1 MKDLNKDLR
10 KVLLKGFALLVGLF
24 WINLA
29 LAEEFKIKRVFR
41 DINDVRALERN
52 VRDVNDQQCALIKV
66 KTDLDKLT
74 FDCSQGFATNPEYPT
89 AGEIW
94 LFVSPLEKRIK
105 IRKTGFLPLD
115 VELPEPAA
123 EGAVYVLEVSSDPSL
138 MLNSG
143 RGTVMISSIPTGA
156 QVSIDGIPGSERPS
170 PAVFRDF
177 EARPYRFKISND
189 RYNPFDTI
197 IKIEDQR
204 SSEVTIKLVP
214 QWGGLI
220 ANVNPPDALV
230 KIDDKTYNHGYGKL
244 NLTTIQDAL
253 NLGTYNL
260 EVSKTG
266 YYTQKQNITLFP
278 DSVTVVS
285 VALDTIFGTL
295 DVTSNPLG
303 ANVFVVDKLIGTTPL
318 QKKMMVGDYSIFVRK
333 EGYAS
338 ADFTTT
344 IQENT
349 VSKKFVELPETIDI
363 EINTSPERGVVT
375 LNGVL
380 LKGRNPIKVKANPGR
395 NRIVIEK
402 DGYET
407 LDSEFVVTETQKSYM
422 FNLMLAK
429 HAITIETTPDNVSVQ
444 VDDGQTVS
452 TPGTVK
458 LIKGNYDLSLSQRG
472 YMSRKVSLTVRDD
485 DKTVGYVLRPAGVV
499 LLGFSWSKD
508 GVGGNLS
515 IWGGHVA
522 TIIDIQ
528 AIKEHDDDPY
538 PAPEQQGGIQAMFA
552 LGLRMNFPIPL
563 SVHAGYGL
571 RALGYDDTT
580 DEYDRTFYSPVF
592 GATLPV
598 SFAGGKFWVYG
609 QANYWL
615 KTETGDPNLN
625 FTAGL
630 GWKI

>member
-1 MKDLNKDLR
+1 M
-10 KVLLKGFALLVGLF
+10 LVAVF
-24 WINLA
+24 WINQTF
-29 LAEEFKIKRVFR
+29 AEEFKIKRVYR

-66 KTDLDKLT
+66 KTDLDKLS
-74 FDCSQGFATNPEYPT
+74 FDCSQGFASNPEYPT

-143 RGTVMISSIPTGA
+143 RGTVMISTIPVGA
-156 QVSIDGIPGSERPS
+156 RVSIDGIPGSERPS

-177 EARPYRFKISND
+177 EARPYRFKINTD
-189 RYNPFDTI
+189 RYDPFDTI
-197 IKIEDQR
+197 VKIEDQK
-204 SSEVTIKLVP
+204 SSEVSIHLTP
-214 QWGGLI
+214 QWGSLI
-220 ANVNPPDALV
+220 ASVNPPDALV
-230 KIDDKTYNHGYGKL
+230 KIDEKTYNQTFGKL
-244 NLTTIQDAL
+244 NLTSVQDAL
-253 NLGTYNL
+253 NLGTYNI

-266 YYTQKQNITLFP
+266 YYTQQQSFTLFP
-278 DSVTVVS
+278 DSITRVNI
-285 VALDTIFGTL
+285 ALDTVFGTL
-295 DVTSNPLG
+295 DVTSRPVG
-303 ANVFVVDKLIGTTPL
+303 ANVFVVDKFIGTTPL
-318 QKKMMVGDYSIFVRK
+318 QKKMMVGDYSVFVRK
-333 EGYAS
+333 EGFAS

-344 IQENT
+344 IQENQ
-349 VSKKFVELPETIDI
+349 VSQKFVELPETVDI
-363 EINTSPERGVVT
+363 EINTNPEKGVVT

-380 LKGRNPIKVKANPGR
+380 LKGRNPIKIKANPGR

-407 LDSEFVVTETQKSYM
+407 YDEFFEVSETQKSYL

-444 VDDGQTVS
+444 VEDGQTV
-452 TPGTVK
+452 TTTGTVK
-458 LIKGNYDLSLSQRG
+458 LIKGNYDLTLSHRG

-485 DKTVGYVLRPAGVV
+485 DKTVGYILRPAGVV

-508 GVGGNLS
+508 GYGGNLS

-538 PAPEQQGGIQAMFA
+538 PAPEQQGGIQAMLAF
-552 LGLRMNFPIPL
+552 GFRMNFPVPL

-571 RALGYDDTT
+571 RALGYDETT
-580 DEYDRTFYSPVF
+580 KEYDRVFYSPVF
-592 GATLPV
+592 GATLPL